1 MSSKRLIRRVL
12 AVFALATA
20 VALLQVEVSAQ
31 NLPPPGAYQ
40 PIPNFTGVGAGV
52 QFRQAI
58 NDRFSGVQPVSP
70 AIASIA
76 FASMPAE
83 VDGMIVFCKDCKRA
97 TPCMAGGGGAWALGA
112 RGQWSC
118 STASLEANLSANGN
132 KVTNLASATASGDAL
147 GYGQTAGGDL
157 SGGLPNAIVQ
167 TVLNGKTPVFSGQTN
182 PQFQTFAQPFVVGST
197 TAGAGPTS
205 VTINEPA
212 GTAQGDLEVFYVSMN
227 SSSLT
232 VTPPDGTWHLIKSG
246 TSGSTTDA
254 SYYKVAGS
262 SEASSY
268 TFGISPSSFGSS
280 NLIAVRNENQSSPI
294 DASSYYYAPSS
305 TTGVTIPSPSTS
317 QSPDLTLILDS
328 GFDFA
333 ADSILLG
340 SPSASQLFL
349 GFTSPIGTGVWYYT
363 TSPTAAVLTNSTSDL
378 WATQQISI
386 APVTFGPAAAL
397 INGQPEGALVSPA
410 FSGTTVLAS
419 ATLSG
424 SIVGSA
430 IGASAS
436 RLNLNGVYNVQNYG
450 AKGDGVATCDDVGEQ
465 AAIDAACAVINQPPA
480 TVYWPTPIDFYDN
493 CAPLFVHCSGIKL
506 QGPAMGSGGTFPLIV
521 QDSTHA
527 SGPMLVMQQLNMPGV
542 SLGAPLISG
551 STNSASFTGVTNS
564 YYVNLCDAGSVC
576 WNTFSTG
583 LNGSSAA
590 TIDAYVKLTSTAA
603 GNIVCSN
610 GSDAGSSTTY
620 AYCLGINGSARFY
633 AFMTVNGT
641 TYTLTDT
648 TTTLA
653 AATLYDEQLT
663 YDGTTI
669 RLFTNG
675 SLVAS
680 SAHSGTITQPYYET
694 ATVGGGSFPNGFPE
708 SGAFNINGLIDGVSI
723 SNVARH
729 TSNFTPCNCEP
740 TLDSNTLV
748 IASFDQNLHMLT
760 QLQWYGAGDHSTWS
774 YTRNFRGGGVGSN
787 EFDGLSFYGRQGS
800 IGLIGQGF
808 LGNHFRHLTFTNML
822 SGIWE
827 YGTDF
832 ENTWDDIYSNA
843 TYIPFFMGGQSG
855 LQYLTGGIQ
864 LVGGIVGFRS
874 SGNSVVADGLV
885 VQSQSS
891 NIWNFDI
898 TGDTG
903 DGYFDCFGCG
913 ADVEN
918 CGSNYRGSL
927 DLEGVETTS
936 WTGGALAACPGTP
949 AVEIDGGAFSGDSVF
964 SGVNWG
970 PAFNSPEIID
980 MVNSPAGE
988 ARIVAPFLADDIQW
1002 SNSPANVS
1010 VEPCKGNVTLSG
1022 GSGFFSNICLT
1033 NGVPKCVDTTTGTNT
1048 VACGPISAGR
1058 QVTDGVT
1065 TSTSTTVTSATASFA
1080 AGDVGR
1086 KIEGGNMPANTT
1098 ITAVGSSTS
1107 ITISHAATA
1116 SGTGVTLTFDGVVPL
1131 TGTGSDVIRIN
1142 AE

>member
-20 VALLQVEVSAQ
+20 VAVLQVEVSAQ

-40 PIPNFTGVGAGV
+40 PIPNFTGVAAGV

-70 AIASIA
+70 AIASVA

-112 RGQWSC
+112 RGQLSC

-157 SGGLPNAIVQ
+157 SGSLPNAIVQ

-182 PQFQTFAQPFVVGST
+182 PQFQTFAQSFVVGST

-212 GTAQGDLEVFYVSMN
+212 GTAQGDLEVLYVLVQ
-227 SSSLT
+227 SS
-232 VTPPDGTWHLIKSG
+232 PPDETSHLIESG

-363 TSPTAAVLTNSTSDL
+363 TSPTSAVLTNSTSDL

-450 AKGDGVATCDDVGEQ
+450 AKGDGVTHGVDVEAAQ
-465 AAIDAACAVINQPPA
+465 AAVDAACSATNQPPA
-480 TVYWPTPIDFYDN
+480 TIYFPTPPNFYLWD
-493 CAPLFVHCSGIKL
+493 APLFVHCSGIKL
-506 QGPAMGSGGTFPLIV
+506 QGPAVASGGTPSLIS
-521 QDSTHA
+521 QDPDFA
-527 SGPMLVMQQLNMPGV
+527 SGPLLVLQQYSMTGLT
-542 SLGAPLISG
+542 LGAPLISG
-551 STNSASFTGVTNS
+551 SRHSARFTGNTGA
-564 YYVNLCDAGSVC
+564 YTINLNDAPDVVM
-576 WNTFSTG
+576 G
-583 LNGSSAA
+583 LNGASAA
-590 TIDAYVKLTSTAA
+590 TIDAYVKLTSAA
-603 GNIVCSN
+603 SGHIVCSN

-620 AYCLGINGSARFY
+620 AFCLGINASAQFFGY
-633 AFMTVNGT
+633 MTINGT
-641 TYTLTDT
+641 MYTLIDT

-653 AATLYDEQLT
+653 TATLYDEQLT
-663 YDGTTI
+663 YDGKTI

-675 SLVAS
+675 KMVAS
-680 SAHSGTITQPYYET
+680 SPHSGKITQPYYET
-694 ATVGGGSFPNGFPE
+694 VAVGGGSFPNGFPE
-708 SGAFNINGLIDGVSI
+708 SGPDNINGLIDGVAI
-723 SNVARH
+723 SKVARH
-729 TSNFTPCNCEP
+729 TSSFTPCNCEP
-740 TLDSNTLV
+740 KLDANTLA
-748 IASFDQNLHMLT
+748 IASFDQNIVHSPSTTPMLT
-760 QLQWYGAGDHSTWS
+760 QIQFYSAGNHATWS
-774 YTRNFRGGGVGSN
+774 YVRNYHNAPGVIADS
-787 EFDGLSFYGRQGS
+787 FDDLSFAGLKGS
-800 IGLIGQGF
+800 IGIIGQAF
-808 LGNHFRHLTFTNML
+808 LNNHFDHLTFQTVG
-822 SGIWE
+822 SGVWE
-827 YGTDF
+827 ANNCF
-832 ENTWDDIYSNA
+832 ENTWDDIYIGGS
-843 TYIPFFMGGQSG
+843 YIDFFAGNGSG

-864 LVGGIVGFRS
+864 LVGGLVGFRS
-874 SGNSVVADGLV
+874 VANGIVADGLI

-898 TGDTG
+898 TGDSG
-903 DGYFDCFGCG
+903 FGYFTCNGCG
-913 ADVEN
+913 ADVES
-918 CGSNYRGSL
+918 CSSNYRGSL
-927 DLEGVETTS
+927 DLNNMETTS
-936 WTGGALAACPGTP
+936 WTGGGLAACGGTP
-949 AVEIDGGAFSGDSVF
+949 AVEIDGGTFSGNSAFV
-964 SGVNWG
+964 GVNWG
-970 PAFNSPEIID
+970 PTRTSPEIIE
-980 MVNSPAGE
+980 MVNSPGGE
-988 ARIVAPFLADDIQW
+988 ARVISPFIERPIQW

-1010 VEPCKGNVTLSG
+1010 VEPCKGNVTLS
-1022 GSGFFSNICLT
+1022 SGAGYFSDRCLT
-1033 NGVPKCVDTTTGTNT
+1033 NGVPKCVDTTSGTHT
-1048 VACGPISAGR
+1048 VVCGPISAGR
-1058 QVTDGVT
+1058 QVSDGFENGT
-1065 TSTSTTVTSATASFA
+1065 TTVTSATANFV

-1086 KIEGGNMPANTT
+1086 RIEGGGIPTNTT
-1098 ITAVGSSTS
+1098 ITALGSSTS
-1107 ITISHAATA
+1107 VTISHAATA
-1116 SGTGVTLTFDGVVPL
+1116 SATGVTLTLNGVVPL
-1131 TGTGSDVIRIN
+1131 TSGTGSDVIRIN